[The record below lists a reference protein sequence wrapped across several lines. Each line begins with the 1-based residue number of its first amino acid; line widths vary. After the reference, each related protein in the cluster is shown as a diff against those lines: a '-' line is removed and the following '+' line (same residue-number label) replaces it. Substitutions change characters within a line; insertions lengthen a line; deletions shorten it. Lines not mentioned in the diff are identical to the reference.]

1 MITLHSTNCPKC
13 KVIETKLNQLGIQ
26 YNVNTN
32 INIMR
37 QKGLASAPYLELED
51 GTLLNFMEA
60 RNWMQQQV

>member
-1 MITLHSTNCPKC
+1 MIILYSTNCPKC

-26 YNVNTN
+26 YNINTDL
-32 INIMR
+32 NIMK
-37 QKGLASAPYLELED
+37 QKGLSSAPYLELED

>member
-1 MITLHSTNCPKC
+1 MITLYSTNCPKC

-26 YNVNTN
+26 YNVNTD

>member
-13 KVIETKLNQLGIQ
+13 KVIEIKLNQLGIQ
-26 YNVNTN
+26 YNVNTDLD
-32 INIMR
+32 IMK

-51 GTLLNFMEA
+51 GTLLDFMEA

>member
-1 MITLHSTNCPKC
+1 MITLYSTNCPKC
-13 KVIETKLNQLGIQ
+13 KVIEIKLNQLGIQ
-26 YNVNTN
+26 YNVNTDL
-32 INIMR
+32 NIMK